1 MESMHGGHARVANSK
16 KKKNECLFSCQF
28 THRDEQQA
36 FAEAMEELMPPEG
49 GATGQ
54 NQLIYRSGDVTD
66 ASDENSDSALNVTL
80 QPGNS

>member
-1 MESMHGGHARVANSK
+1 MSQTVK
-16 KKKNECLFSCQF
+16 KKKKCLFSCQF

-36 FAEAMEELMPPEG
+36 FAEVMEELMPPEG

-54 NQLIYRSGDVTD
+54 NQLIYSLGDVTD

-80 QPGNS
+80 HPTTPSLA